1 MNKQQVFLFKFSL
14 TTFPQISLS
23 LFVFNIFHQVGDT
36 VGVMR
41 KDSGAVHFFVNGTD
55 LGCAAQGVPAN
66 VYGVVDLFGQCAQ
79 VTVISGIQDQE
90 NGEVDITNS
99 LNGKK

>member
-1 MNKQQVFLFKFSL
+1 
-14 TTFPQISLS
+14 
-23 LFVFNIFHQVGDT
+23 
-36 VGVMR
+36 MR
-41 KDSGAVHFFVNGTD
+41 KDDGSLHFFVNSTD

-79 VTVISGIQDQE
+79 ITIISETQE
-90 NGEVDITNS
+90 NGEIDITNA

>member
-1 MNKQQVFLFKFSL
+1 MSFC
-14 TTFPQISLS
+14 
-23 LFVFNIFHQVGDT
+23 QVGDT

-41 KDSGAVHFFVNGTD
+41 KDDGSLHFFVNSRD

-79 VTVISGIQDQE
+79 VTIISGSGIQE
-90 NGEVDITNS
+90 NGEVPRTNS
-99 LNGKK
+99 QLNSKN

>member
-1 MNKQQVFLFKFSL
+1 MCDFFFYWSC
-14 TTFPQISLS
+14 LS
-23 LFVFNIFHQVGDT
+23 FCQVGDT

-41 KDSGAVHFFVNGTD
+41 KDDGSLHFFVNSRD

-79 VTVISGIQDQE
+79 VTIISGSGIQE
-90 NGEVDITNS
+90 NGEVPRTNS
-99 LNGKK
+99 QLNSKN